1 MLNVTRNSI
10 VRICRL
16 EMVAMSESQEIFVR
30 AHTVFAQKGESRR
43 PSPAKWPEEVLVID
57 TETTLDT
64 AQKLNFGVYRRCKLG
79 PAGYQCVE
87 EGLLQADDLD
97 VQQRQVL
104 ERYRLDRRN
113 VPGIEAKMFP
123 PPMRLKRLT
132 ACGGS
137 DVIQKTASKPL
148 SAPNEYGHLR
158 PTLRPRLR
166 IREFHHRLLSRT
178 DFVRRIFWK
187 AVRKGHMVVGF
198 NLPFDLSRLAF
209 KSCPADKGGW
219 SLVLSLWRGETDKP
233 KPKTSA
239 SGHHLERRQNSVLW
253 SQQPP
258 PPRGMATRRPLSRS
272 AHAGLGAAGMSPTR
286 WTLRVLRSVCQGRWT
301 TSRRAVLQ
309 TMKSSTAVRTCE
321 PAPTC

>member
-1 MLNVTRNSI
+1 
-10 VRICRL
+10 
-16 EMVAMSESQEIFVR
+16 MSESQEIFVR

-87 EGLLQADDLD
+87 EGLLHADDLD

-123 PPMRLKRLT
+123 PPMRLKR
-132 ACGGS
+132 
-137 DVIQKTASKPL
+137 
-148 SAPNEYGHLR
+148 
-158 PTLRPRLR
+158 
-166 IREFHHRLLSRT
+166 LSRT